1 MERAATCPRCAR
13 EMTPPGVWSSDW
25 ECAEHGAAAPVHPAP
40 NPTADWLRHVAS
52 TSRVPVWLPW
62 PLPSGWVISG
72 VGPVGDDVRGICAVA
87 TVLTGPSPF
96 GGPAE
101 MLLVAEEPGIGRGA
115 HLAGLAGPDPG
126 DVIAG
131 EPYTRVG
138 VDGHS
143 VPMWLVPADA
153 DRAVAVG
160 ERDLTWMWFAVQPAS
175 AGALL
180 VDGLTFTDAREIGEE
195 VRLLP
200 YGSRSSWLDP
210 A

>member
-1 MERAATCPRCAR
+1 
-13 EMTPPGVWSSDW
+13 MTPPGVWSSEW

-40 NPTADWLRHVAS
+40 DPTADWLRHVAA

-160 ERDLTWMWFAVQPAS
+160 ERDLTWMWLAVQPAS